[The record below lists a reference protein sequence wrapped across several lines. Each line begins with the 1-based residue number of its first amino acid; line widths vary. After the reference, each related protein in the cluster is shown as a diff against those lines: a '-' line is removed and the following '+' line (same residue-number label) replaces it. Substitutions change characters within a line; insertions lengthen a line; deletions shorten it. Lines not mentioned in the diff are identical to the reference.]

1 MNDNF
6 ANPRRVKLLTFFQ
19 QTTNGQFI
27 IPVYQRNYTWK
38 ANKQVKKYLMDLEAL
53 VNSDKKS
60 HFLGVMMYVS
70 SARGTFS
77 EYSIVDGQQRI
88 VTTFLILQAIY
99 SLAKESGDKA
109 TAEQIQ
115 YLYLTNPYQDV
126 DKRLKLKPT
135 VSDDNVYEKI
145 INSKESEITA
155 DEKKT
160 NIYKNY
166 YFILDYIRK
175 LVGKHNYSEILLAL
189 NNFYFVEIPLTEDDN
204 SQEIFETINSAG
216 AALSKSDLIR
226 NFILMKV
233 DNAKQEEY
241 YEKYW
246 APLED
251 MLSNRI
257 ENFFRLFIASKTYT
271 LSNLDDL
278 YDNFQ
283 LWYNEEKNRDKS
295 IEDLL
300 KDIVNFGKY
309 YRNLFIDYK
318 HNSENLKKHV
328 IEFNKNPIEP
338 AAPLL
343 LRLYELFEKKNMKNE
358 RLIKED
364 DFIKIIDLLIT
375 YSTRRNICNFR
386 TGVLTRI
393 IPPMIKDILND
404 CDGDY
409 RNIYAITVKYLV
421 LNNKNKASFMPDDN
435 YLRANLPNSNAYGLK
450 NYYNSIFQKIE
461 LHNNSAPIDFDKTKI
476 SIEHLMPQTPTQA
489 WLDELNIT
497 EDKYES
503 QLHRLG
509 NLTLATQHDNSKMSN
524 KPFEY
529 KKQVLEKTSHLKIN
543 QDILNKDTWTIKDID
558 ERTDKLI
565 EQIIDLYTY
574 PKEDPVNIMS
584 YHIYYQGELNDIEA
598 TIYTDLHVEIKSQS
612 KVSLENCQFSEQELQ
627 SLCDEGII
635 KILQDTIEFLEDLEF
650 TSLQNASYVL
660 LNLEDGSIW
669 EEWKD
674 SKGDSL
680 SLELRAKLLNKR
692 NS

>member
-1 MNDNF
+1 MNNKF
-6 ANPRRVKLLTFFQ
+6 ANPRRVELLTFLQ

-27 IPVYQRNYTWK
+27 IPVYQRNYTWR
-38 ANKQVKKYLMDLEAL
+38 ANKQVKKYLMDLESL
-53 VNSDKKS
+53 VNSEKKS

-88 VTTFLILQAIY
+88 VTTFLILHAIY
-99 SLAKESGDKA
+99 QLARESGDKS
-109 TAEQIQ
+109 TADQIQ
-115 YLYLTNPYQDV
+115 HLYLTNPYQDE

-145 INSKESEITA
+145 INFKESEITVE
-155 DEKKT
+155 DKKT

-166 YFILDYIRK
+166 YFILEFIKR

-233 DNAKQEEY
+233 DNAKQEEF

-246 APLED
+246 APLENV
-251 MLSNRI
+251 LGNRI
-257 ENFFRLFIASKTYT
+257 ENFFRLFIAAKTYT

-278 YDNFQ
+278 YDNFR
-283 LWYNEEKNRDKS
+283 LWYNGENERDIS
-295 IEDLL
+295 IEVLL
-300 KDIVNFGKY
+300 KGIVNFGIY
-309 YRNLFIDYK
+309 YRNLFIDFKYNSDNLRK
-318 HNSENLKKHV
+318 H
-328 IEFNKNPIEP
+328 IREFNKNPIEP

-343 LRLYELFEKKNMKNE
+343 LRLYELYEKKSIKNE
-358 RLIKED
+358 RLLKEE

-393 IPPMIKDILND
+393 IPPMIEDILDD

-409 RNIYAITVKYLV
+409 KNIYAITVKYLV
-421 LNNKNKASFMPDDN
+421 SNNKNKASFMPDDN
-435 YLRANLPNSNAYGLK
+435 YLRANLPYSNAYGLK
-450 NYYNSIFQKIE
+450 NYYNTIFQKIE
-461 LHNNSAPIDFDKTKI
+461 LHNNSAPIDFEKTKI
-476 SIEHLMPQTPTQA
+476 SIEHLMPQTPTRE

-529 KKQVLEKTSHLKIN
+529 KKQILAETAHLKIN
-543 QDILNKDTWTIKDID
+543 QDILSKDSWNVKDID
-558 ERTDKLI
+558 ERTNKLI
-565 EQIIDLYTY
+565 DQIIGLYPY
-574 PKEDPVNIMS
+574 PKDVPVNIQG
-584 YHIYYQGELNDIEA
+584 YNIYFREELTDVEA
-598 TIYTDLHVEIKSQS
+598 MIYTDLHVEIKSQS
-612 KVSLENCQFSEQELQ
+612 KVSFENCQLSEQELQ
-627 SLCDEGII
+627 SMCDEGII
-635 KILQDTIEFLEDLEF
+635 KIAQNTIEFLEDFEF
-650 TSLQNASYVL
+650 KNLQNTSSTL
-660 LNLEDGSIW
+660 MNLDDASIW
-669 EEWKD
+669 EKWKD
-674 SKGDSL
+674 SKGNSL
-680 SLELRAKLLNKR
+680 NLELRAKLLNRR
-692 NS
+692 ND